1 MFHDILEG
9 KSMSYKAINLR
20 IKKKKRYYRKKGDTE
35 RNSLTSSDICCA
47 RRIATFL
54 SMHSEVG
61 LGMFC
66 RAFCSTTAWSCVAW
80 FIWKKVSYTYFYMEK
95 IKQEDMKI

>member
-1 MFHDILEG
+1 MIQ
-9 KSMSYKAINLR
+9 
-20 IKKKKRYYRKKGDTE
+20 E
-35 RNSLTSSDICCA
+35 RNSPTSSDICCA

-80 FIWKKVSYTYFYMEK
+80 FIWKKVFLILTFTWEK
-95 IKQEDMKI
+95 RAKRYEDLKLLGKVW